1 MHRPAPRPPTYYSSI
16 SMGVAFVLALIGERD
31 WPNDWTRWTLHAL
44 AVVALMVAVTLLVIA
59 RRTRRNPLLSGSDW
73 KPFPP
78 SAPAFVPVPPRP
90 PTLSGPAAVALPIPR
105 EDDDPELAEI
115 NRSLRGLRHRQPVG
129 ALRALPPPEPEP
141 HDPGVI
147 PFRPRRPRNG
157 TGGGGP
163 KR

>member
-1 MHRPAPRPPTYYSSI
+1 
-16 SMGVAFVLALIGERD
+16 MGVAFVLALIGERD

-59 RRTRRNPLLSGSDW
+59 RRAQRNPLRSGSDW
-73 KPFPP
+73 EPLPP
-78 SAPAFVPVPPRP
+78 SAPAFVPAPPRP

-105 EDDDPELAEI
+105 EEDTDPELVAI
-115 NRSLRGLRHRQPVG
+115 NRFLREIRHRQPVG
-129 ALRALPPPEPEP
+129 ALRTLPPPEPES

-147 PFRPRRPRNG
+147 PIHGPRGPRG
-157 TGGGGP
+157 PRGP